1 MQFVGIPYSLRIQLL
16 QLEPNLDEH
25 WQTVL
30 TKIFAQLDLDQCQQ
44 VAQNDLARKG
54 IVWNAQNHQFT
65 LSNPMNLGMLLKL
78 LNDENMR
85 SIAQHLGEQLN
96 LLMQQTDSVSIA
108 KQLEADL
115 ALIQSIDVED
125 DFEHQLE
132 KILLHRTYIFNAAQI
147 IRSLA
152 LTPPEDIRQLS
163 AHQVKRFIVEVYLKQ
178 QLLADGFQTSLKA
191 QDIAHP
197 IFKYFLA
204 REQQSRH
211 FYVLQTPSDYFIV
224 APCAQTELTFSARRF
239 LETEQSE
246 FSDFP
251 LLNGLALDIR
261 SSVENEFIEHFKNQ
275 VMLLAGAQAHV
286 PIDIQSLMDQFQ
298 QISDDKLLPIL
309 QLDSTKNI
317 ALAIERF
324 EEIFTL
330 KILSPLHRLLKY
342 EVDDSNHFDFIY
354 FRTMQILAPLLMSI
368 EMLRIQPE
376 LVNDNEFAKFADK
389 MQGFKQLL
397 EKRRAFIFA
406 PHNEDSWEDHHEMS
420 LQLLTQ
426 LKTMLTAQLV
436 EHEQIKV
443 TQEDFSPHSGT
454 HVTLSRRRTQMGEY
468 ESNDLERAKAEQ
480 QLKRKIFMHAVQMI
494 RDHAQQCIALNFENL
509 RYESSTRS
517 IHHMR
522 HYACCAGDNG
532 LSALP
537 HIIQLPNSYFEFDI
551 EQFRESVDVDNKN
564 ESIK

>member
-1 MQFVGIPYSLRIQLL
+1 
-16 QLEPNLDEH
+16 
-25 WQTVL
+25 
-30 TKIFAQLDLDQCQQ
+30 
-44 VAQNDLARKG
+44 
-54 IVWNAQNHQFT
+54 
-65 LSNPMNLGMLLKL
+65 
-78 LNDENMR
+78 
-85 SIAQHLGEQLN
+85 
-96 LLMQQTDSVSIA
+96 
-108 KQLEADL
+108 
-115 ALIQSIDVED
+115 
-125 DFEHQLE
+125 
-132 KILLHRTYIFNAAQI
+132 
-147 IRSLA
+147 
-152 LTPPEDIRQLS
+152 
-163 AHQVKRFIVEVYLKQ
+163 
-178 QLLADGFQTSLKA
+178 
-191 QDIAHP
+191 
-197 IFKYFLA
+197 
-204 REQQSRH
+204 
-211 FYVLQTPSDYFIV
+211 
-224 APCAQTELTFSARRF
+224 
-239 LETEQSE
+239 
-246 FSDFP
+246 
-251 LLNGLALDIR
+251 
-261 SSVENEFIEHFKNQ
+261 
-275 VMLLAGAQAHV
+275 
-286 PIDIQSLMDQFQ
+286 
-298 QISDDKLLPIL
+298 
-309 QLDSTKNI
+309 
-317 ALAIERF
+317 
-324 EEIFTL
+324 
-330 KILSPLHRLLKY
+330 
-342 EVDDSNHFDFIY
+342 
-354 FRTMQILAPLLMSI
+354 MQILAPLLMSI